1 MEFEGLQRN
10 RKIPTLTPLID
21 IVFLLLVFFMLTAHF
36 VKDQS
41 IDISLPEAESAKS
54 LNKDEALKIVL
65 DNSGH
70 VLINNNHIAPSE
82 LDKVIYEMLKN
93 RNNKQVVLHGDEI
106 SQLGLTVKV
115 MDAARKAG
123 AESIDIITKQPK

>member
-41 IDISLPEAESAKS
+41 LNISLPEAQSS
-54 LNKDEALKIVL
+54 QNLDKDEALKIVL

-70 VLINNNHIAPSE
+70 VLINNEHVAPNM
-82 LDKVIYEMLKN
+82 LDKVLLEMLQN
-93 RNNKQVVLHGDEI
+93 RSNKQVILHGDKI
-106 SQLGLTVKV
+106 AQLGLTVQV

-123 AESIDIITKQPK
+123 AESLDIITKQP